1 MGQEQRMKRRQR
13 KKKIRFTLFGLVLI
27 YIFFRSVPS
36 LFAIGLKTELPE
48 RYKAKDI
55 IETEGIIIKEEIV
68 FTADGEGEIKLI
80 AKEGERVPVGAK
92 VAELALIGDTSQLKE
107 RLEEIENKI
116 EVLSKTKGENSFN
129 NSYES
134 NVNEIIKEIQ
144 NSISQGKYGLASK
157 LKDRLSSY
165 SKKEADI
172 SNNTLI
178 GSSLE
183 ALEKEKSKI
192 ENQISNSLIDYYS
205 TKAGIVSYKID
216 GYEDKYSI
224 NNLAKYNYSDFKN
237 IENKQTVISHGA
249 NVKVRQPIFKIINNF
264 EWYIL
269 IKIDNLKDIDSFEE
283 GNIIL
288 LSGKDIIGELR
299 GYIERI
305 GVEGNKGILLCRF
318 NRDFYNYYDKRHI
331 ELDIIKNE
339 YDTFKIKKRCIIE
352 KDGMKGVYIKDISGI
367 VKFRPIEIVSEDEEY
382 AYISTGDKNSYITI
396 GEGDEKFRTVRLFDE
411 ILLNPANVEEGMI
424 IDW

>member
-144 NSISQGKYGLASK
+144 NSISQGKYGLANK

-172 SNNTLI
+172 YNNTLI

-192 ENQISNSLIDYYS
+192 ENQISNSFIDYCS

-249 NVKVRQPIFKIINNF
+249 SVKVRQPIFKIINNF

-269 IKIDNLKDIDSFEE
+269 IKIDNLKDIDSFKE
-283 GNIIL
+283 GNPIL

-305 GVEGNKGILLCRF
+305 GVEGNKGILFCRF

-331 ELDIIKNE
+331 QLDIIKNE

-367 VKFRPIEIVSEDEEY
+367 VKFRPIEIVSEDDEY

-424 IDW
+424 ID

>member
-144 NSISQGKYGLASK
+144 NSISQGKYGLANK

-172 SNNTLI
+172 YNNTLI

-192 ENQISNSLIDYYS
+192 ENQISNSLIDYCS

-367 VKFRPIEIVSEDEEY
+367 VKFRPIEIVSEDDEY

-424 IDW
+424 ID

>member
-1 MGQEQRMKRRQR
+1 M
-13 KKKIRFTLFGLVLI
+13 
-27 YIFFRSVPS
+27 PS

-92 VAELALIGDTSQLKE
+92 VAELALIDDTSQLKE

-116 EVLSKTKGENSFN
+116 EVLSKTKDENSFN

-269 IKIDNLKDIDSFEE
+269 IKIDNLKDIDSFKE

-331 ELDIIKNE
+331 QLDIIKNE

-424 IDW
+424 ID